1 MSASPF
7 IGGQPLDVDLPLH
20 VTEVSKGDDTGPT
33 FVMLHGFGASS
44 FTWRHWTP
52 KLAGRGRVLCVDYK
66 GFGAA
71 PKPADDRYGPEDQA
85 ELVIQLIDHLGLK
98 HLTLIGHSLGGGIAL
113 LAAEELCARKTQV
126 LDRLVLISSPA
137 YRQPLPPFVRMSERP
152 RLTRLLIRAIGPR
165 RLIRTVFRS
174 IVRDPDIVTEDM
186 VKSYAQALNTTE
198 GVNAAMAA
206 GRRILPENID
216 QVSEKI
222 RGVDVPVLL
231 VWGDW
236 ERVVPG
242 WTGERLAADLP
253 NSRLVVLERCGHVPP
268 EEKPD
273 ESFAVLSTFL
283 DENR

>member
-1 MSASPF
+1 
-7 IGGQPLDVDLPLH
+7 
-20 VTEVSKGDDTGPT
+20 
-33 FVMLHGFGASS
+33 
-44 FTWRHWTP
+44 
-52 KLAGRGRVLCVDYK
+52 
-66 GFGAA
+66 
-71 PKPADDRYGPEDQA
+71 
-85 ELVIQLIDHLGLK
+85 
-98 HLTLIGHSLGGGIAL
+98 
-113 LAAEELCARKTQV
+113 
-126 LDRLVLISSPA
+126 
-137 YRQPLPPFVRMSERP
+137 MSERP

-186 VKSYAQALNTTE
+186 VKAYAQALNTTE

-242 WTGERLAADLP
+242 WVGERLAADLP